1 MWLLCHYFFLRRF
14 HSLKIILK
22 DFFWFLRYVLRLWLA
37 FVDITLGVLLRLL
50 VDAERVIVTID
61 LSGFRQVEWVSVES
75 IRSDHILREKVHKW
89 LLVSH

>member
-1 MWLLCHYFFLRRF
+1 MWLLSHYFFLRRF

-22 DFFWFLRYVLRLWLA
+22 DFFGFLRYVLRLWLA